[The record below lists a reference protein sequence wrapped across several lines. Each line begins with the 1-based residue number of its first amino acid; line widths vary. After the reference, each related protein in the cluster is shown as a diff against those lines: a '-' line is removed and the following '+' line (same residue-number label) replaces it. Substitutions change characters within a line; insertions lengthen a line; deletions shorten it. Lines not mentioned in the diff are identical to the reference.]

1 MIYLHVQSL
10 DHIVGEAPTI
20 ARRRMDDS
28 QHAELRL
35 YQRNLIVQVTG
46 QTIEQL
52 RIEANDFGKPI
63 LKFPFGKPILKFPN
77 EFQFNQ
83 SHSQHSYAM
92 AISDEIAHIGVDI
105 EDLNRQVRFE
115 ALAKHAFH
123 PEELRV
129 WQALNY
135 DRAFWF
141 KVWTIKEAVLKA
153 HGMGIR
159 LSLNTL
165 NTHAHPTWDFGVVEH
180 ELLGSFY
187 YQNIVMPN
195 AMLTVAYP
203 SAHSIQKIKW
213 F

>member
-10 DHIVGEAPTI
+10 DHIVGEAPKMT
-20 ARRRMDDS
+20 RRHMDES
-28 QHAELRL
+28 QRAELRL
-35 YQRNLIVQVTG
+35 YQRSLIAQVTG
-46 QTIEQL
+46 HTTEHLQIEV
-52 RIEANDFGKPI
+52 NDFGKPI
-63 LKFPFGKPILKFPN
+63 LKIPN
-77 EFQFNQ
+77 QFQFNQ

-92 AISDEIAHIGVDI
+92 AISDEIANIGVDI

-123 PEELRV
+123 PEEMKV
-129 WQALNY
+129 WRALNY

-187 YQNIVMPN
+187 YQNIAMSN
-195 AMLTVAYP
+195 AMLAVAYP
-203 SAHSIQKIKW
+203 SHSIQTIQW

>member
-1 MIYLHVQSL
+1 M
-10 DHIVGEAPTI
+10 
-20 ARRRMDDS
+20 RW
-28 QHAELRL
+28 RL
-35 YQRNLIVQVTG
+35 
-46 QTIEQL
+46 
-52 RIEANDFGKPI
+52 
-63 LKFPFGKPILKFPN
+63 
-77 EFQFNQ
+77 
-83 SHSQHSYAM
+83 AM
-92 AISDEIAHIGVDI
+92 SIGVDI
-105 EDLNRQVRFE
+105 EDLNRQVRLE

-123 PEELRV
+123 PEEMKV

-165 NTHAHPTWDFGVVEH
+165 NTKAHPTWDFGVVEH

-187 YQNIVMPN
+187 YQNIVMSN
-195 AMLTVAYP
+195 AMLAVAYP
-203 SAHSIQKIKW
+203 SHSIQTIQW

>member
-10 DHIVGEAPTI
+10 DQIVGEAPTI
-20 ARRRMDDS
+20 ARRRMDES
-28 QHAELRL
+28 QRAELRL
-35 YQRNLIVQVTG
+35 YQRSLIAQVTG
-46 QTIEQL
+46 QTTEQL
-52 RIEANDFGKPI
+52 QIEANDFGKPI
-63 LKFPFGKPILKFPN
+63 LKFPYQ
-77 EFQFNQ
+77 FQFNQ
-83 SHSQHSYAM
+83 SHSQQSYVM
-92 AISDEIAHIGVDI
+92 AISDEIANIGVDI

-123 PEELRV
+123 PEEMKV
-129 WQALNY
+129 WKALNY

-141 KVWTIKEAVLKA
+141 KVWTSKEAVLKA
-153 HGMGIR
+153 HGLGIR

-187 YQNIVMPN
+187 YQNIVMPY

-203 SAHSIQKIKW
+203 NPHQTRSSDSIQKIKW

>member
-1 MIYLHVQSL
+1 MIYVHLQSL
-10 DHIVGEAPTI
+10 DHIVGEAP
-20 ARRRMDDS
+20 AMKRRRLDEAQRAQLRAY
-28 QHAELRL
+28 QHS
-35 YQRNLIVQVTG
+35 LIAKVTG
-46 QTIEQL
+46 QSVDQL
-52 RIEANDFGKPI
+52 QIEANQFGKPI
-63 LKFPFGKPILKFPN
+63 LKFPHT
-77 EFQFNQ
+77 FQFNQ

-92 AISDEIAHIGVDI
+92 AISDEIAQIGVDI
-105 EDLNRQVRFE
+105 EDLQRQVRFE
-115 ALAKHAFH
+115 ALAAHAFH
-123 PEELRV
+123 PEEMHT

-135 DRAFWF
+135 DRQFWF

-187 YQNIVMPN
+187 YQNIIT
-195 AMLTVAYP
+195 AHTRLTVAYP
-203 SAHSIQKIKW
+203 SVHSVQKIHW

>member
-10 DHIVGEAPTI
+10 DYIVGEAPKMT
-20 ARRRMDDS
+20 RRHKDES
-28 QHAELRL
+28 QRAELRL
-35 YQRNLIVQVTG
+35 YQRSLIAQVTG
-46 QTIEQL
+46 HTTEQL
-52 RIEANDFGKPI
+52 QIKANDFGKPI
-63 LKFPFGKPILKFPN
+63 LKIPN
-77 EFQFNQ
+77 QFQFNQ
-83 SHSQHSYAM
+83 SHSQQSYAM

-115 ALAKHAFH
+115 ASARHAFH
-123 PEELRV
+123 PEEMKV
-129 WQALNY
+129 WRALNY

-165 NTHAHPTWDFGVVEH
+165 NTKAHPTWDFGVVEH

-187 YQNIVMPN
+187 YQNIVMSN
-195 AMLTVAYP
+195 AMLAVAYP
-203 SAHSIQKIKW
+203 SHSIQTIQW

>member
-10 DHIVGEAPTI
+10 DYIVGEAPKMT
-20 ARRRMDDS
+20 RRHKDES
-28 QHAELRL
+28 QRAELRL
-35 YQRNLIVQVTG
+35 YQRSLIAQVTG
-46 QTIEQL
+46 HTTEQL
-52 RIEANDFGKPI
+52 QIKANDFGKPI
-63 LKFPFGKPILKFPN
+63 LKIPN
-77 EFQFNQ
+77 QFQFNQ

-92 AISDEIAHIGVDI
+92 AISDEIANIGVDI

-123 PEELRV
+123 PEEMKV
-129 WQALNY
+129 WRALNY

-187 YQNIVMPN
+187 YQNIAMSN
-195 AMLTVAYP
+195 AMLAVAYP
-203 SAHSIQKIKW
+203 SHSIQTIQW

>member
-1 MIYLHVQSL
+1 MIYLHVQTL
-10 DHIVGEAPTI
+10 DQIVGEAPTM
-20 ARRRMDDS
+20 ARRRMDES
-28 QHAELRL
+28 QRAELRL
-35 YQRNLIVQVTG
+35 YQRSLIAQVTG
-46 QTIEQL
+46 QTTEQL
-52 RIEANDFGKPI
+52 QIEAND
-63 LKFPFGKPILKFPN
+63 FGKPILKFPN

-83 SHSQHSYAM
+83 SHSEHSYAM
-92 AISDEIAHIGVDI
+92 AMSDKIAHIGVDI

-115 ALAKHAFH
+115 ALARHAFH
-123 PEELRV
+123 PEEMRM
-129 WQALNY
+129 WRDLND

-180 ELLGSFY
+180 EILGSYY

>member
-10 DHIVGEAPTI
+10 DHIVGEAPTM
-20 ARRRMDDS
+20 ARRHMDES
-28 QHAELRL
+28 QLAELRL
-35 YQRNLIVQVTG
+35 YQRSLIAQVTG
-46 QTIEQL
+46 HTTEQL
-52 RIEANDFGKPI
+52 QIEANDFGKPI
-63 LKFPFGKPILKFPN
+63 LKFPN
-77 EFQFNQ
+77 QFQFNQ
-83 SHSQHSYAM
+83 SHSQQSYAM

-115 ALAKHAFH
+115 ALVRHAFH
-123 PEELRV
+123 PEEMKV
-129 WQALNY
+129 WRALNY

-165 NTHAHPTWDFGVVEH
+165 NTKAHPTWDFGVVEH

-187 YQNIVMPN
+187 YQNIVMSN
-195 AMLTVAYP
+195 AMLAVAYP
-203 SAHSIQKIKW
+203 SHSIQTIQW